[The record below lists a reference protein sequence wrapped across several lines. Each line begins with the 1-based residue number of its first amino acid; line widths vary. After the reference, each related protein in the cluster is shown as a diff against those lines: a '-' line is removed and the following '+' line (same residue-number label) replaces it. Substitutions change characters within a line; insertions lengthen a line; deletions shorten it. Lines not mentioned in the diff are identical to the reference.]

1 MHRTWEWRPDVT
13 AAVLVL
19 GAAYIIGWF
28 RLRRRTRR
36 LASEWKL
43 ALYCSGLATIGVA
56 LLSPLARL
64 ASVRFVAHMIQ
75 HELLLMVAP
84 ALLLLSDPFPIA
96 LWGLPAT
103 ARKAVGR
110 CLVSGAAGR
119 RALAALTWMPSAWLI
134 YTGAL
139 WVWHLPAAYDEAVRA
154 GPIHDLEHLVFFATG
169 VLFWWPVISPA
180 PRLRPPGSH
189 VSRIVYVVLAHL
201 QNALLGLSLMLAPRV
216 LYRAYAMQWSGSDP
230 SPLDDQAWGGLIMW
244 AGGGAIHMLAVL
256 VLIARLLG
264 RRGGGRASAGL
275 DQVTASPRSEAAV

>member
-1 MHRTWEWRPDVT
+1 MACELRVDVPGVVS
-13 AAVLVL
+13 AL
-19 GAAYIIGWF
+19 GAAYLIGWI
-28 RLRRRTRR
+28 RLRRRAPA
-36 LASEWKL
+36 LACAWKL
-43 ALYCSGLATIGVA
+43 VLYLSALATVCVA

-64 ASVRFVAHMIQ
+64 ASVLFVAHMIQ

-139 WVWHLPAAYDEAVRA
+139 WAWHLPAAYDEAVRA
-154 GPIHDLEHLVFFATG
+154 GRIHDLEHLVFFATG
-169 VLFWWPVISPA
+169 GLFWWPVVSPA
-180 PRLRPPGSH
+180 PRLRPPGSK
-189 VSRIVYVVLAHL
+189 VYRIIYVVLAHL

-216 LYRAYAMQWSGSDP
+216 LYRAYVMQWSGSDL

-244 AGGGAIHMLAVL
+244 AGGGAIHMMAVL
-256 VLIARLLG
+256 VLITRLLG
-264 RRGGGRASAGL
+264 GRGGAGL
-275 DQVTASPRSEAAV
+275 TGVVVAPRSPRGRFNQNL